1 MIFCKH
7 ILACSL
13 RLCIIGPWLL
23 GYTQAN
29 APPAF
34 RLAGRFCVRKRG
46 RVAYRTELTPRRTF
60 GRPYPSQGPV
70 SSNLTASTIKPVGP
84 SPLARKRPPITAP
97 GMSPT
102 RQPFWSIYALAG
114 VSARVAR
121 AIPSTRRMS
130 FVNVLSREKQIEVI
144 AALCEGVG
152 IRTASRLTGVNRGT
166 VASLAL
172 RVGLGCVELHDR
184 IMVGVRT
191 NRLELDETWSYV
203 GKKQKNTKPHETQKG
218 DQYVFIGMA
227 ANQKAIVSYWIGK
240 RDTANME
247 AFIGDL
253 RGRVIG
259 QPEISTDGF
268 HPYRPA
274 IRDAFGENASH
285 GVIVKT
291 YSVTNLAKDAATR
304 YSPAAV
310 VAVSRDVAAG
320 APEYISTSYVERQN
334 LSLRM
339 SSRRFT
345 RLTNGFSKKLDNHCA
360 AVALYVA
367 HYNLCRTHEALRTT
381 PAKALGVADKVWTI
395 AQLVDAALAVA
406 PALPKETPP
415 ERRRAFTVIQGGK
428 P

>member
-1 MIFCKH
+1 MNI
-7 ILACSL
+7 
-13 RLCIIGPWLL
+13 
-23 GYTQAN
+23 
-29 APPAF
+29 
-34 RLAGRFCVRKRG
+34 
-46 RVAYRTELTPRRTF
+46 
-60 GRPYPSQGPV
+60 
-70 SSNLTASTIKPVGP
+70 
-84 SPLARKRPPITAP
+84 
-97 GMSPT
+97 
-102 RQPFWSIYALAG
+102 
-114 VSARVAR
+114 
-121 AIPSTRRMS
+121 
-130 FVNVLSREKQIEVI
+130 LSREKQVEVI

-152 IRTASRLTGVNRGT
+152 TRTASRLTGVNRGT

-184 IMVGVRT
+184 LMVGVRT
-191 NRLELDETWSYV
+191 DRLELDEAWSYV

-247 AFIGDL
+247 QFIQDL

-274 IRDAFGENASH
+274 IRDTFGPNASH

-291 YSVTNLAKDAATR
+291 YSVTHLAKEAATR

-310 VAVSRDVAAG
+310 VAVSKEAVMG

-339 SSRRFT
+339 GQRRFT

-367 HYNLCRTHEALRTT
+367 HYNLCRIHEALRTT
-381 PAKALGVADKVWTI
+381 PAKAIGVADKAWTI

-415 ERRRAFTVIQGGK
+415 ERRRGFTVIEGGK
-428 P
+428 E